1 MKGKN
6 SGRPRG
12 RKVNRDTAARKAKF
26 LEVLRETGNMALA
39 AREASPHLDHTKPTS
54 GLSTFRTWMANDI
67 QFAES
72 VDDAR
77 MEAASKLVE
86 ELRRRGHDGWEE
98 PVYQRG
104 APVLNLDGT
113 PATIRRYSDKLLL
126 ALVKASL
133 PEAFGDQRR
142 HMHTHSFKG
151 LSGFTLLRQDVAALS
166 DQQQGQLK
174 GIIQTIKASRAELV
188 NADEDNEDRAPRML
202 ESPPQEVS

>member
-1 MKGKN
+1 
-6 SGRPRG
+6 
-12 RKVNRDTAARKAKF
+12 
-26 LEVLRETGNMALA
+26 MALA
-39 AREASPHLDHTKPTS
+39 ARESSPHLDHSKSTS
-54 GLSTFRTWMANDI
+54 GLSTFRTWMQNDLE
-67 QFAES
+67 FAEA

-98 PVYQRG
+98 PVFQRG

-142 HMHTHSFKG
+142 HIHTHSYKG
-151 LSGFTLLRQDVAALS
+151 VSGFTLSRFDVAALS
-166 DQQQGQLK
+166 DSQQEQLK
-174 GIIQTIKASRAELV
+174 GIIQTIKYSRAELV
-188 NADEDNEDRAPRML
+188 NADEDTAEKAPRML
-202 ESPPQEVS
+202 ELAPQEVS